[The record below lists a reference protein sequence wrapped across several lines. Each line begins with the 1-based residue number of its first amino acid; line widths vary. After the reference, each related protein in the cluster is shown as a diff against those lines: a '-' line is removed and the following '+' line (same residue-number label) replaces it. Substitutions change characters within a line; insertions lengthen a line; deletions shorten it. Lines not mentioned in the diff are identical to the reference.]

1 MKKKILMVNSCL
13 GLYGGV
19 ESFLLNIF
27 RYLDKDE
34 FSVTLLTCGIS
45 TYDMFRDEIIASG
58 GKIDI
63 IPIYPNTL
71 KKQMRLY
78 QELRRYYEFEKP
90 DIVHINSGGLS
101 FHLIAGKAARTAGI
115 SHIILHSHTF
125 VPGENSAKRTIKRIL
140 KKSIPKLGN
149 TYLACSTGAAKWI
162 FPEKLVDRGL
172 VEIIPNGID
181 TRKFAYDKN
190 KRNSFRTEL
199 GLDKELVIGNI
210 GRFQPQ
216 KNHRFVIRI
225 LKEVVKILPDAKLL
239 LAGKGELQSEIEQ
252 YVDSL
257 KLRENIIFLGERKDM
272 ECLLSAIDIFIL
284 PSLHEGLPI
293 AAIEAQAAGAVVILA
308 NTISTETNVTG
319 KALYLPI
326 QDNQDEKL
334 WAKKICESYEYD
346 RCVYAKEVANAGYD
360 IENYCNRM
368 EHIYREV

>member
-115 SHIILHSHTF
+115 SHIILHSHNF

-199 GLDKELVIGNI
+199 GLEKELVIGNI

>member
-1 MKKKILMVNSCL
+1 MVNSCL

-115 SHIILHSHTF
+115 SHIILHSHNF

-190 KRNSFRTEL
+190 KRHSISFLSPRNMIFSLSFKLSTYCSISL
-199 GLDKELVIGNI
+199 CSS
-210 GRFQPQ
+210 P
-216 KNHRFVIRI
+216 
-225 LKEVVKILPDAKLL
+225 LPANNNF
-239 LAGKGELQSEIEQ
+239 ASGS
-252 YVDSL
+252 
-257 KLRENIIFLGERKDM
+257 KD
-272 ECLLSAIDIFIL
+272 
-284 PSLHEGLPI
+284 
-293 AAIEAQAAGAVVILA
+293 
-308 NTISTETNVTG
+308 TT
-319 KALYLPI
+319 
-326 QDNQDEKL
+326 
-334 WAKKICESYEYD
+334 
-346 RCVYAKEVANAGYD
+346 
-360 IENYCNRM
+360 
-368 EHIYREV
+368 

>member
-101 FHLIAGKAARTAGI
+101 FHLISGKAARTAGI
-115 SHIILHSHTF
+115 SHIILHSHNF

>member
-115 SHIILHSHTF
+115 SHIILHSHNF

-225 LKEVVKILPDAKLL
+225 LKDVVKILPDAKLL

>member
-115 SHIILHSHTF
+115 SHIILHSHNF

-181 TRKFAYDKN
+181 TRKFAHDKN

>member
-63 IPIYPNTL
+63 IPIYTNTL

-115 SHIILHSHTF
+115 SHIILHSHNF

>member
-115 SHIILHSHTF
+115 SHIILHSHNF

-199 GLDKELVIGNI
+199 GLGKELVIGNI

>member
-115 SHIILHSHTF
+115 SHIILHSHNF

>member
-115 SHIILHSHTF
+115 SHIILHSHNF

-181 TRKFAYDKN
+181 TRKFVYDKN

>member
-1 MKKKILMVNSCL
+1 M
-13 GLYGGV
+13 
-19 ESFLLNIF
+19 
-27 RYLDKDE
+27 
-34 FSVTLLTCGIS
+34 
-45 TYDMFRDEIIASG
+45 
-58 GKIDI
+58 
-63 IPIYPNTL
+63 
-71 KKQMRLY
+71 
-78 QELRRYYEFEKP
+78 
-90 DIVHINSGGLS
+90 
-101 FHLIAGKAARTAGI
+101 
-115 SHIILHSHTF
+115 
-125 VPGENSAKRTIKRIL
+125 
-140 KKSIPKLGN
+140 
-149 TYLACSTGAAKWI
+149 
-162 FPEKLVDRGL
+162 
-172 VEIIPNGID
+172 
-181 TRKFAYDKN
+181 
-190 KRNSFRTEL
+190 
-199 GLDKELVIGNI
+199 IGNI

>member
-115 SHIILHSHTF
+115 SHIILHSHNF
-125 VPGENSAKRTIKRIL
+125 VPGENSDKRTIKRIL

>member
-19 ESFLLNIF
+19 ESCLLNIF

-115 SHIILHSHTF
+115 SHIILHSHNF